1 MELLGIFAALVAVAL
16 LCGWG
21 AFALWSR
28 GWRTA
33 ALTTLLLVLGTAG
46 LFGYLASVAT
56 GSYLVGLG
64 EMLIAISLLAGPAA
78 GIVLG
83 ILAAWSRRVGLAA
96 GGIYACGLALLLA
109 GIA

>member
-1 MELLGIFAALVAVAL
+1 MELFGIFAALVAVAL

-21 AFALWSR
+21 AFALWGR
-28 GWRTA
+28 GWRAA
-33 ALTTLLLVLGTAG
+33 ALAALLLVLGASG
-46 LFGYLASVAT
+46 LFWYLASVAT
-56 GSYLVGLG
+56 GSYLAGLG

-96 GGIYACGLALLLA
+96 GGIYAGGLALLLA